1 MDEWLSPNFRHDKLE
16 APTFGDLVDVFE
28 DLWLHQIFN
37 PVAALLD
44 MPHGDVAA
52 MLVLSSYYEAIESLC
67 RGASSKGQSKKFFVA
82 GFCRVFRG
90 DHPHI
95 AKAASAVY
103 EHVRC
108 GLAHEGM
115 LTYKVQYSHAARR
128 AFLLTYPKR
137 ADGSLDV
144 EAGVTSL
151 VVNPVRTFQGT
162 KAHFSSYV
170 SSLRQRTDATLCKTF
185 KASVTQ
191 LWALGQG
198 NLTIG
203 ATEATVFSG
212 S

>member
-28 DLWLHQIFN
+28 DLWLHHIFN

-52 MLVLSSYYEAIESLC
+52 MLVLSSYYEAIESLY
-67 RGASSKGQSKKFFVA
+67 RGTSSKSRSRDFFVA
-82 GFCRVFRG
+82 GFCRVFKA
-90 DHPHI
+90 DYPNI

-115 LTYKVQYSHAARR
+115 FTYKVQYSHAALR

-137 ADGSLDV
+137 ADGSLDI
-144 EAGVTSL
+144 EAEVTSI
-151 VVNPVRTFQGT
+151 VINPVRTFQGT
-162 KAHFSSYV
+162 KTHFSSYV
-170 SSLRQRTDATLCKTF
+170 SSLRQRTDTGLCDTF
-185 KASVTQ
+185 ETSIAR

-198 NLTIG
+198 NLIIG

-212 S
+212 F